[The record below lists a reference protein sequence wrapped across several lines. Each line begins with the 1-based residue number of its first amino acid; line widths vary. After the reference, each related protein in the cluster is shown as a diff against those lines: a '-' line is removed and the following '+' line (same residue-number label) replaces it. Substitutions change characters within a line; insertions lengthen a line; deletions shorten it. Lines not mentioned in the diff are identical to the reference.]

1 MVFLLTILVQSEIFS
16 GNTATFAFTISEE
29 GNYRVTADAINVS
42 SVAMKP
48 LNFVIDKTA
57 PVINV
62 SGVVNGQTYTAKPTI
77 AFTGSETITA
87 QLTKTGG
94 AAQNIATNYQVADN
108 GSYTLVVSS
117 TDAAGNTTTQTI
129 TFTVNVSTSGGNT
142 GGNTGGGTVVP
153 PVVPVVPT
161 TPVVTADVEKVITA
175 DAVDVKTLSATA
187 QKLIGT
193 RPVYDFSATV
203 DGKAVTAFGSGTV
216 TVKIPYVLGANE
228 DPNAIVVYYIDGSGN
243 LKPILSKY
251 ENGIVTFITNHFS
264 TYAVAYNR
272 VSFLD
277 VIGTDWFAGSVNF
290 LASKNI
296 IKGKGSNLFAPL
308 AHITRGEIVSLLA
321 SLAGADLSKFTQST
335 FNDVKDGDWYM
346 PAIQWAYSLG
356 LVKGMGENNFAPKA
370 PISRQDLAVI
380 LSNYAKLVANFEL
393 PKTNTPSTFA
403 DQNTIATYA
412 SPAVFAMQRAGFIS
426 GKPGNLFD
434 AKGQATRAEVA
445 KIIEAM
451 IKAMVK

>member
-1 MVFLLTILVQSEIFS
+1 MVFLLTILSKSEIFS

-42 SVAMKP
+42 SVATKT

-62 SGVVNGQTYTAKPTI
+62 SGVANGQTYTTKPTI

-87 QLTKTGG
+87 QLTKIGS

-117 TDAAGNTTTQTI
+117 TDVAGNTTTQTI
-129 TFTVNVSTSGGNT
+129 TFTVNV
-142 GGNTGGGTVVP
+142 
-153 PVVPVVPT
+153 PT
-161 TPVVTADVEKVITA
+161 TPVVTADAVKRLATGGEVKITA

-203 DGKAVTAFGSGTV
+203 DGKAVTAFGSGIV

-243 LKPILSKY
+243 LKPVLSKY
-251 ENGIVTFITNHFS
+251 ENGVVTFITNHFS

-296 IKGKGSNLFAPL
+296 IKGKGSNLFAPS

-393 PKTNTPSTFA
+393 PKTNTPNTFA